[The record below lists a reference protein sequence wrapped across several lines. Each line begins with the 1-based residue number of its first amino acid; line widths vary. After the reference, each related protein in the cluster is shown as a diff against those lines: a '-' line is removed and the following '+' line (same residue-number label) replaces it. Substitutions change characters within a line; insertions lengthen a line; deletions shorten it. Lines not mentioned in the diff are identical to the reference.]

1 MLPLDFIHKYADIIG
16 LCVLVLIFA
25 AFLYER
31 YAPSVIAL
39 VGAAVFLMLGY
50 VDAEDALAA
59 FSNNAPV
66 TIGAMFIL
74 SSALVRTGAI
84 EAIAA
89 RVMAMA
95 QTAPR
100 RALVLLLFLTVI
112 ASAFMNNTPVVLVLI
127 PVVTELAGKMSSTP
141 RHVLIPLSYAAI
153 LGGTCTLIGTSTN
166 LLVDGVARSH
176 GQEGFGLFDITLIG
190 VITAVSGA
198 VYLYLVGRFLLP
210 SGPAAMADSDAEDHH
225 TFLTEARIKP
235 ESSAVG
241 KTLEDSKITAPRGAR
256 FIGVRRGNSVIT
268 RPDEEFLL
276 SAGDVVIIRATL
288 AETMTLAERKGLE
301 LGLVSRAM
309 PAKGLEI
316 FEVNV
321 AGSADA
327 IGRRLPDIS
336 LLSRFPARIIG
347 IGRFGNQPGPDL
359 RSARLRIGDTLLIQ
373 AEATVREQLRS
384 VYGMIVAGPP
394 KARAYRRTK
403 AWLAILALLMV
414 VLLASF
420 NTLPIASLALIAVA
434 FILLTRCI
442 DPPEAWSSLD
452 GNVLVLIVAMLILG
466 TALENMGS
474 IELLTT
480 TALPWIENA
489 PPFVLLLG
497 IYVLTSVLTE
507 LVTNNAVA
515 VIMTPLVI
523 DIGAELGIDARPL
536 LIAVMFA
543 ASASFA
549 TPVGYQT
556 NTLVYAAGGYK
567 FADFLKIGA
576 PLNLWVGLTS
586 CLAIY
591 AFVM

>member
-39 VGAAVFLMLGY
+39 VGAAAFLVLGY
-50 VDAEDALAA
+50 VDAEEALAA

-100 RALVLLLFLTVI
+100 RALVLLLFFTVI

-127 PVVTELAGKMSSTP
+127 PVMTELAGKMSSTP

-176 GQEGFGLFDITLIG
+176 GQEGFGLFDISLIG
-190 VITAVSGA
+190 IITAFSGA
-198 VYLYLVGRFLLP
+198 VYLYVVGRFLLP
-210 SGPAAMADSDAEDHH
+210 SGPAALSDTADEAHH
-225 TFLTEARIKP
+225 TFLTEAKVKA

-241 KTLEDSKITAPRGAR
+241 KTLEESKITAPRGAR
-256 FIGVRRGNSVIT
+256 LIGIRRGNSVIT
-268 RPDEEFLL
+268 KPDNDFLL
-276 SAGDVVIIRATL
+276 AAGDVVIIRATL

-309 PAKGLEI
+309 PSKGLEI

-327 IGRRLPDIS
+327 ISQKLPDMR

-359 RSARLRIGDTLLIQ
+359 RSVRIRIGDTLLIQ
-373 AEATVREQLRS
+373 AEAAVREQLRS

-403 AWLAILALLMV
+403 AWLAILALVAV
-414 VLLASF
+414 VLLASI
-420 NTLPIASLALIAVA
+420 NILPIASLAVIAVA

-466 TALENMGS
+466 TALENTGS

-480 TALPWIENA
+480 TAMPFIEYA
-489 PPFVLLLG
+489 PPLVLLLG
-497 IYVLTSVLTE
+497 IYALTSLLTE

-523 DIGAELGIDARPL
+523 DIAAEIGIDARPL

-556 NTLVYAAGGYK
+556 NTLVYAAGGYR
-567 FADFLKIGA
+567 FVDFLKIGA